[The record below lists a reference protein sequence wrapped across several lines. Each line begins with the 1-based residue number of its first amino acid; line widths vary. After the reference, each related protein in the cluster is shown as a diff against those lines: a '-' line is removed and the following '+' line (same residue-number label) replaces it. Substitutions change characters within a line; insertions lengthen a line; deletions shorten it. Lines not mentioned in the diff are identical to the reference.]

1 MNLFVLHYDP
11 NTAASYMCDKHFKMI
26 TEYAQILYA
35 VLQHHWQQTMPD
47 VKLPNGTL
55 AKPYRVAYKHHP
67 VVLWAAACEAH
78 AQWIVTHAQML
89 AIMFSAYS
97 TTCDT
102 HTCQHHINAIDK
114 YMHAHEG
121 LLMPQ
126 PLSLAEFQA
135 KYPQAADK
143 ASSLHPPDGC
153 DYGVVCADPP
163 DDVPDVKVFYKGQLS
178 VVDSYRRLYAYK
190 GKFKFPMEWMR
201 STIMP
206 SDLEPW
212 FDTYAPNVEPLTRKR
227 KRVELEA

>member
-1 MNLFVLHYDP
+1 MLV
-11 NTAASYMCDKHFKMI
+11 
-26 TEYAQILYA
+26 EYAQILYA

-47 VKLPNGTL
+47 AKLPNGTL

-67 VVLWAAACEAH
+67 VVLHAACEAH

-102 HTCQHHINAIDK
+102 
-114 YMHAHEG
+114 
-121 LLMPQ
+121 Q
-126 PLSLAEFQA
+126 PVSTTSTPSTSTWAPTRASSCRSRCRSRSFA

-163 DDVPDVKVFYKGQLS
+163 DNVPDVKVYYKGQLS

-227 KRVELEA
+227 KREADAAA